1 MALSPFVINR
11 MKSRELMFSSMEL
24 MLIWRVDTK
33 VVSSV
38 LVAVL
43 MLVEERVTE
52 VIETAIDS
60 IEVDVVDSST
70 ATVNI

>member
-1 MALSPFVINR
+1 
-11 MKSRELMFSSMEL
+11 MFSSMEL
-24 MLIWRVDTK
+24 MLICRVDTK

>member
-1 MALSPFVINR
+1 
-11 MKSRELMFSSMEL
+11 MEL
-24 MLIWRVDTK
+24 MLVWRVATK

-43 MLVEERVTE
+43 MLVEERLTE

-60 IEVDVVDSST
+60 IDVDVVDSST
-70 ATVNI
+70 VTVNI

>member
-1 MALSPFVINR
+1 
-11 MKSRELMFSSMEL
+11 MFSSMEL
-24 MLIWRVDTK
+24 MLICRVETK
-33 VVSSV
+33 EVSSV

-52 VIETAIDS
+52 VIETAMDS

>member
-1 MALSPFVINR
+1 
-11 MKSRELMFSSMEL
+11 MFSSMEL
-24 MLIWRVDTK
+24 MLIWRVETK

-43 MLVEERVTE
+43 MLVEERLTE

>member
-1 MALSPFVINR
+1 MALSPFVTNR
-11 MKSRELMFSSMEL
+11 MKSRELIFSSMEL
-24 MLIWRVDTK
+24 MLVWRVETK

-43 MLVEERVTE
+43 MLVEERLTE

-60 IEVDVVDSST
+60 IDVDVVDSST
-70 ATVNI
+70 VTVNI

>member
-24 MLIWRVDTK
+24 MLICRVDTK

>member
-1 MALSPFVINR
+1 
-11 MKSRELMFSSMEL
+11 MFSSMEL
-24 MLIWRVDTK
+24 MLICRVETK
-33 VVSSV
+33 EVSSV

>member
-1 MALSPFVINR
+1 
-11 MKSRELMFSSMEL
+11 MFSSMEL
-24 MLIWRVDTK
+24 MLICRVDTK

-43 MLVEERVTE
+43 MLVEERLTE

>member
-1 MALSPFVINR
+1 
-11 MKSRELMFSSMEL
+11 MFSSMEL
-24 MLIWRVDTK
+24 MLIFRVDTK

-43 MLVEERVTE
+43 MLVEERLTE

>member
-1 MALSPFVINR
+1 

-24 MLIWRVDTK
+24 MLICRVDTK

>member
-1 MALSPFVINR
+1 
-11 MKSRELMFSSMEL
+11 MEL
-24 MLIWRVDTK
+24 MLICRVDTK

>member
-24 MLIWRVDTK
+24 MLICRVETK